1 MDFYFND
8 LYPNQGF
15 YNTRTQ
21 TIPEAEDKQALA
33 ENKEASVKAKVNP
46 KQKNN
51 IFIALAILLSVVVLL
66 GVLK

>member
-21 TIPEAEDKQALA
+21 TIPEADDKQALA
-33 ENKEASVKAKVNP
+33 ENEESSLKSKVNP
-46 KQKNN
+46 NQKKN
-51 IFIALAILLSVVVLL
+51 IFLALALFLIVAIVL
-66 GVLK
+66 GVIK

>member
-15 YNTRTQ
+15 FNTRTQ
-21 TIPEAEDKQALA
+21 TIPEADDKEALA
-33 ENKEASVKAKVNP
+33 ENKEAGVKAKVNP
-46 KQKNN
+46 KQKNH
-51 IFIALAILLSVVVLL
+51 IFLALGLFVVIAVVL

>member
-21 TIPEAEDKQALA
+21 TIPEADDKKALA
-33 ENKEASVKAKVNP
+33 ENEQASIKAKVNP

-51 IFIALAILLSVVVLL
+51 IFIALVILLIVVVVL

>member
-21 TIPEAEDKQALA
+21 TIPEADDKKALA
-33 ENKEASVKAKVNP
+33 EDEQASIKAKVNP

-51 IFIALAILLSVVVLL
+51 IFIGLAILLVVVVVL

>member
-15 YNTRTQ
+15 YNTRTA
-21 TIPEAEDKQALA
+21 TIPEADDKKALA
-33 ENKEASVKAKVNP
+33 ENEEASVKAKVNP

-51 IFIALAILLSVVVLL
+51 IFIALTILLAVVVAL

>member
-15 YNTRTQ
+15 YNTRTA
-21 TIPEAEDKQALA
+21 TIPEADDKKALA
-33 ENKEASVKAKVNP
+33 EDETASIKAKVNP
-46 KQKNN
+46 KQKSN
-51 IFIALAILLSVVVLL
+51 IFLALAILLIIVVTL

>member
-21 TIPEAEDKQALA
+21 TIPEADDKKALA
-33 ENKEASVKAKVNP
+33 ENEEASVKAKVNP

-51 IFIALAILLSVVVLL
+51 IFIALAVLLIVAVLL

>member
-21 TIPEAEDKQALA
+21 TIPEADDKKALA
-33 ENKEASVKAKVNP
+33 ENEEASLKAKVNP
-46 KQKNN
+46 KQKNH
-51 IFIALAILLSVVVLL
+51 IFLALAILLIVVAVL

>member
-21 TIPEAEDKQALA
+21 TIPEADDKQALA
-33 ENKEASVKAKVNP
+33 EDEKASLNAKISP
-46 KQKNN
+46 KQKFNVWTA
-51 IFIALAILLSVVVLL
+51 FIVIIAVVIML

>member
-15 YNTRTQ
+15 YNTRSQ
-21 TIPEAEDKQALA
+21 TIPEADDKTALA
-33 ENKEASVKAKVNP
+33 ENETASVKAKVNP

-51 IFIALAILLSVVVLL
+51 IWVALIILLIVAVVL
-66 GVLK
+66 GVMK

>member
-15 YNTRTQ
+15 YNTRMQ
-21 TIPEAEDKQALA
+21 TIPEADDKQALA
-33 ENKEASVKAKVNP
+33 ENEKASVNAKTNP

-51 IFIALAILLSVVVLL
+51 TFIGLAVILGLVIVL
-66 GVLK
+66 GVIK

>member
-15 YNTRTQ
+15 FNTRSQ
-21 TIPEAEDKQALA
+21 TIPEADDKEALA

-46 KQKNN
+46 KQKNH
-51 IFIALAILLSVVVLL
+51 IFIALGVLLGIVVLL

>member
-15 YNTRTQ
+15 FNTRSQ
-21 TIPEAEDKQALA
+21 TIPEAEDKEALA
-33 ENKEASVKAKVNP
+33 ENKEATLKAKTSP
-46 KQKNN
+46 KQKKN
-51 IFIALAILLSVVVLL
+51 ILLALGLFVIIAVVL

>member
-21 TIPEAEDKQALA
+21 TIPEADDKKALA
-33 ENKEASVKAKVNP
+33 ENEIASIKAKVNP

-51 IFIALAILLSVVVLL
+51 IFLALTIMLIVVVVL
-66 GVLK
+66 GVFK

>member
-15 YNTRTQ
+15 TNTRTN
-21 TIPEAEDKQALA
+21 TIPEADDKKALA
-33 ENKEASVKAKVNP
+33 ENEKASVKAKVNP

-51 IFIALAILLSVVVLL
+51 IFLGVIALLVIVVVL

>member
-21 TIPEAEDKQALA
+21 TIPEPDDKKALA
-33 ENKEASVKAKVNP
+33 ENEQASVKAKINP
-46 KQKNN
+46 KQKHN
-51 IFIALAILLSVVVLL
+51 IWLALAIILIVTVVL

>member
-21 TIPEAEDKQALA
+21 TIPEADDKKALA
-33 ENKEASVKAKVNP
+33 ENEEASLKAKVSP
-46 KQKNN
+46 KQKSN
-51 IFIALAILLSVVVLL
+51 IWLAIVILLIASIVL

>member
-21 TIPEAEDKQALA
+21 TIPEADDKKALA
-33 ENKEASVKAKVNP
+33 ENEEASVKAKVNP
-46 KQKNN
+46 KQKKN
-51 IFIALAILLSVVVLL
+51 IWLALAIILIVTVLL

>member
-15 YNTRTQ
+15 FNTRTQ
-21 TIPEAEDKQALA
+21 TIPEAEDKEALA

-51 IFIALAILLSVVVLL
+51 IFIALAVLLGIVVLL

>member
-15 YNTRTQ
+15 YNTRTN
-21 TIPEAEDKQALA
+21 TIPEADDKKALA
-33 ENKEASVKAKVNP
+33 EDGEASLKAKVNP

-51 IFIALAILLSVVVLL
+51 IFIALGVLL
-66 GVLK
+66 GVVILVGVLK

>member
-15 YNTRTQ
+15 YNTRSQ
-21 TIPEAEDKQALA
+21 TIPEPDDKKALA
-33 ENKEASVKAKVNP
+33 EDESASVKNKVSP

-51 IFIALAILLSVVVLL
+51 IWLALAVILIVVAVL

>member
-15 YNTRTQ
+15 YNTRSQ
-21 TIPEAEDKQALA
+21 TIPEPDDKEALA
-33 ENKEASVKAKVNP
+33 ENKEASVKAKISP

-51 IFIALAILLSVVVLL
+51 IWLALAIILIVTVVL

>member
-21 TIPEAEDKQALA
+21 TIPEPDDKKALA
-33 ENKEASVKAKVNP
+33 ENEVASVKAKVNP
-46 KQKNN
+46 KQKSG
-51 IFIALAILLSVVVLL
+51 ILLALGLFLVIVVVL

>member
-15 YNTRTQ
+15 YNTRTA
-21 TIPEAEDKQALA
+21 TIPEADDKQALA
-33 ENKEASVKAKVNP
+33 ENEVASVKAKVNP

-51 IFIALAILLSVVVLL
+51 IFLALALLLIIAITL

>member
-15 YNTRTQ
+15 YNTRSQ
-21 TIPEAEDKQALA
+21 TIPEPEDKEALA
-33 ENKEASVKAKVNP
+33 ENKDASLKAKVNP

-51 IFIALAILLSVVVLL
+51 TWLALAVILIVVVVL
-66 GVLK
+66 GVFK

>member
-21 TIPEAEDKQALA
+21 TIPEADDKKALA
-33 ENKEASVKAKVNP
+33 ENEEASVKAKVNP
-46 KQKNN
+46 KAKNN
-51 IFIALAILLSVVVLL
+51 IGIALLVLLGVVVLL

>member
-15 YNTRTQ
+15 INTRTQ
-21 TIPEAEDKQALA
+21 TIPEPDDKQALA
-33 ENKEASVKAKVNP
+33 EDKEASVKAKVNP

-51 IFIALAILLSVVVLL
+51 IFIALAVLLAVVVLL

>member
-8 LYPNQGF
+8 LYPNQGLN
-15 YNTRTQ
+15 NTRTN
-21 TIPEAEDKQALA
+21 TIPEADDKKALA
-33 ENKEASVKAKVNP
+33 ENETASSNAKMNP

-51 IFIALAILLSVVVLL
+51 IWKALAIRLVVVVVL

>member
-21 TIPEAEDKQALA
+21 TIPEPDDKKALA
-33 ENKEASVKAKVNP
+33 ENEVASVKAKVNP
-46 KQKNN
+46 KQKNG
-51 IFIALAILLSVVVLL
+51 ILLAIGLFLVIVVVL